1 MFSSLLNKNEDQIEE
16 LEDEYLIELA
26 KKRLKKYDPSNLL
39 SQEKVYE
46 MLDIKEEDLEN
57 FDQIEIE

>member
-1 MFSSLLNKNEDQIEE
+1 MFSSLLNKNENQIEE

-26 KKRLKKYDPSNLL
+26 KKRLKKYNPSNLL